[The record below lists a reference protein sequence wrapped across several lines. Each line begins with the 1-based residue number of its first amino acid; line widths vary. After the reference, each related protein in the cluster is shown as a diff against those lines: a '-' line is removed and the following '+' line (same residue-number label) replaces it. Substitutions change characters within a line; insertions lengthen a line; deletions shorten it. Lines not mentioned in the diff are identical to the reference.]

1 MIFYKYYPPLSHS
14 FIITDKGLS
23 LRFSQISTLN
33 DEFEL
38 STKTS
43 KMPDDLITSLF
54 LSSKH
59 PNAKIELFKF
69 LALNEED
76 KEKFKEK
83 LIIEEIK
90 RTKESHENN
99 IGILSLSMNNNSKNL
114 WAYYAKDLSGFMI
127 EVDINKDSL
136 NFPTIHGKVNYS
148 KELPKNIFSS
158 ISKGELNTN
167 KKILNYFSYILLNKH
182 ENWSNE
188 EEYRFTGQ
196 LSEISHVGYDINQ
209 KPLHCHMFP
218 HEILKGVY
226 FGPRIDNNIKDA
238 ITQQIKK
245 HYPSTKLYHS
255 KPSPDSYDM
264 LYIEIP

>member
-1 MIFYKYYPPLSHS
+1 MIFYKYYPPSSHS

-38 STKTS
+38 STRTS
-43 KMPDDLITSLF
+43 EMSDDFIAKIF

-59 PNAKIELFKF
+59 PNAIKELIKF

-76 KEKFKEK
+76 KEDFKKK

-90 RTKESHENN
+90 RTKESHDKN

-127 EVDINKDSL
+127 EIDINENSL

-148 KELPKNIFSS
+148 KELPDSLIYKIF
-158 ISKGELNTN
+158 KGELNTPE
-167 KKILNYFSYILLNKH
+167 KIANYFSYILLNKH

-196 LSEISHVGYDINQ
+196 LSEISHVGYDSNK

-218 HEILKGVY
+218 YEVLKGVY
-226 FGPRIDNNIKDA
+226 FGPRVDNNIKDA